1 MRITSLVLTTVIV
14 SIAAVL
20 IGAASANPPRHFTFT
35 VAGPSSVPGICSF
48 PITFTGQGPSEFKA
62 TDFFDSS
69 GTLVGFHA
77 HVTSPGDV
85 ISANGISL
93 PGLPY
98 SFNID
103 LTFAPDGTLTAGKA
117 VGIVEKFRLP
127 DGKLFNMVGYTNLL
141 TLPPGQEQF
150 IFSVTHGDPGDTAA
164 LCAALTP

>member
-1 MRITSLVLTTVIV
+1 MRSISLFLTTVIV
-14 SIAAVL
+14 LIAAVL
-20 IGAASANPPRHFTFT
+20 AGAASANPPNHFTFT
-35 VAGPSSVPGICSF
+35 VTGSSSVPGICSF
-48 PITFTGQGPSEFKA
+48 PITFDGHGEFRG

-69 GTLVGFHA
+69 GTLVGFHG
-77 HVTSPGDV
+77 HVKNPGDV

-127 DGKLFNMVGYTNLL
+127 DGKLFNMAGYTNLL

-150 IFSVTHGDPGDTAA
+150 IFSVTHGNPGDTAA

>member
-1 MRITSLVLTTVIV
+1 MRSTSLFLTTVV
-14 SIAAVL
+14 VLIAAVL
-20 IGAASANPPRHFTFT
+20 AGAASANPPNHFTFT
-35 VAGPSSVPGICSF
+35 VSGPSSVTGICSF
-48 PITFTGQGPSEFKA
+48 PITFTGQGEFRG

-69 GTLVGFHA
+69 GTFVGVHLHA
-77 HVTSPGDV
+77 VGQDV

-98 SFNID
+98 TFNID
-103 LTFAPDGTLTAGKA
+103 LTVAPDGTLTAGKA
-117 VGIVEKFRLP
+117 VGIAEKFRLP

-150 IFSVTHGDPGDTAA
+150 IFSVTHGNPGDTAA